1 MRQRFNPNRHRRHV
15 RTKTQKSIWREE
27 HIGFV
32 LRERAANAP
41 FEPRDP
47 EKGVSGRW
55 TEHDGRNVG
64 TKGKARIKRTIN
76 EQHELNIRVL
86 FDESLGD
93 LVGIP
98 SETLELVREQ
108 EPRVDGNAHRCLLA
122 AERDLHRHRLF
133 VAKHRYLCCVAGL
146 ERAQRC
152 HQIVDVLD
160 GCSAH
165 LRNDILALQAGLLSS

>member
-1 MRQRFNPNRHRRHV
+1 M
-15 RTKTQKSIWREE
+15 SC
-27 HIGFV
+27 
-32 LRERAANAP
+32 
-41 FEPRDP
+41 
-47 EKGVSGRW
+47 RW
-55 TEHDGRNVG
+55 TEYNWRDVG
-64 TKGKARIKRTIN
+64 SEDKPIVEGSVE

-86 FDESLGD
+86 FYQSLGD

-108 EPRVDGNAHRCLLA
+108 EPCVDGNAHRCLLA
-122 AERDLHRHRLF
+122 AEGDLHRHRLF

-160 GCSAH
+160 SCCAH
-165 LRNDILALQAGLLSS
+165 LRDDILAL